1 MFLNYFPHTRMMC
14 LDIVPILT
22 STVIECQ
29 RSGMKKSAFNY
40 AVMLMRSEYRDQIDS
55 KYSKKIESIVRKA
68 PKNIKQ
74 LNDFEEPIM
83 NGNNGKEADDDHDDI
98 EISKKKST
106 TIESSPCPFCNFNFN
121 SMDTAC
127 PQCKTSL
134 PICIA
139 TGQHLSGIHDVC
151 RCPECLFPAIKKHLV
166 E

>member
-1 MFLNYFPHTRMMC
+1 
-14 LDIVPILT
+14 
-22 STVIECQ
+22 
-29 RSGMKKSAFNY
+29 MKKSAFNY
-40 AVMLMRSEYRDQIDS
+40 AVMLMRSEYRDQIDP
-55 KYSKKIESIVRKA
+55 KYAKKIESIVRKA

-74 LNDFEEPIM
+74 MNDFDEPLT
-83 NGNNGKEADDDHDDI
+83 NGKEDDDDDI

-106 TIESSPCPFCNFNFN
+106 TESSPCPFCSFNFN

-139 TGQHLSGIHDVC
+139 TGQHLSGIHEVC
-151 RCPECLFPAIKKHLV
+151 RCPECLFPAIKKHLA